1 MSNRQDKPNKP
12 NMAHSELSPPPQR
25 KQKRTKQSPGPSRS
39 LLNLSKWQCHP
50 QLLQPKHLGAI
61 RRLVTGVCLVF
72 TSLSPRRCRVLGDR
86 DILRV
91 AASRGFKQHLFVDR
105 VRTENWLG
113 QAALAWRPWLRTCP
127 VRDGPSGPGGA
138 APGGSAGS
146 GTGLSAGQWVC
157 RGAE

>member
-39 LLNLSKWQCHP
+39 LLNLSKWQRHP

-72 TSLSPRRCRVLGDR
+72 TSPSPRRCRVLGDR
-86 DILRV
+86 TSCVWLRLGVLNSTCLWTEYGLRTGWGRQLWPGGPGCGPAPSGMGRVALEGLPRV
-91 AASRGFKQHLFVDR
+91 AALDQ
-105 VRTENWLG
+105 
-113 QAALAWRPWLRTCP
+113 
-127 VRDGPSGPGGA
+127 
-138 APGGSAGS
+138 
-146 GTGLSAGQWVC
+146 GLD
-157 RGAE
+157 